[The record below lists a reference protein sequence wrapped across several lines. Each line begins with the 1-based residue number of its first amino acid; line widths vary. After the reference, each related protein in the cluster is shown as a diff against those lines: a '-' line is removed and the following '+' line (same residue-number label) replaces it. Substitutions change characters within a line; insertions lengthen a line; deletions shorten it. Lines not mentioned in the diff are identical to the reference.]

1 MGSPFCLT
9 INRTQAKVEAM
20 RSRTIWGNGNMIRS
34 ELVKKLA
41 LRNPHL
47 VQRDIELIVDTFF
60 QEITNAVARGDR
72 AELRGFGTFSPRLRA
87 AREGRNPRTG
97 ESVVVREKVVPFF
110 RSGKEIRERLNPKD

>member
-1 MGSPFCLT
+1 
-9 INRTQAKVEAM
+9 M

-47 VQRDIELIVDTFF
+47 FQRDIELIIDTFF
-60 QEITNAVARGDR
+60 QEITDAVARGDR
-72 AELRGFGTFSPRLRA
+72 AELRGFGTFSPRVRA

-97 ESVVVREKVVPFF
+97 ESVTVQEKVVPFF

>member
-1 MGSPFCLT
+1 MGLPFCLT
-9 INRTQAKVEAM
+9 INHTQAKVWTM

-97 ESVVVREKVVPFF
+97 ESVVVQEKVVPFF

>member
-9 INRTQAKVEAM
+9 INHTQAKVWAM

-97 ESVVVREKVVPFF
+97 ESVVVQEKVVPFF